1 MTKINSRLLSLR
13 VASDVAELLE
23 RQAKRERRTKTA
35 VLEWLVRQYCKGKA
49 GEDGAF
55 RARLLAVRDFI
66 DEQLKGADDDA
77 KKSR

>member
-1 MTKINSRLLSLR
+1 MTKLDSRLLSLR

-35 VLEWLVRQYCKGKA
+35 VLEYLVRQYCTGKA

-55 RARLLAVRDFI
+55 RARLLAVRDYI
-66 DEQLKGADDDA
+66 EEQLKGADDDV
-77 KKSR
+77 KES